1 MISRPHNDLERLFFL
16 MGMHS
21 FKNGSSRRNIV
32 AAAAIGV
39 GAVVALP
46 ATAQAAP
53 VQVPG
58 TDYSVDVPDELIAA
72 AQPYVDS
79 AVAAAGSYAAPASGA
94 VAYAAPAPVASE
106 GQRIADAALS
116 KQGSPYAWGATGPDA
131 FDCSGLTS
139 WAYSQVGKSIP
150 RTSGAQ
156 ASSGTPVPLNAL
168 QVGDIISFYSGA
180 SHVGIYIGDNQVV
193 HAPTEGDVVKVTSM
207 DYMPI
212 NNAVRF

>member
-1 MISRPHNDLERLFFL
+1 
-16 MGMHS
+16 MGKHS
-21 FKNGSSRRNIV
+21 LKNGSSRRNIV

-58 TDYSVDVPDELIAA
+58 TDFSVDVPNEVLDAAGNYVDTSAFTGAA
-72 AQPYVDS
+72 AAAES
-79 AVAAAGSYAAPASGA
+79 AVASAAPTSTGQKIAGA
-94 VAYAAPAPVASE
+94 AM
-106 GQRIADAALS
+106 S
-116 KQGSPYAWGATGPDA
+116 KQGAPYVWGATGPSS

-139 WAYSQVGKSIP
+139 WAYNQVGKSIP

-156 ASSGTPVPLNAL
+156 ASGGTPVSLSAL
-168 QVGDIISFYSGA
+168 QPGDIISYYSGA
-180 SHVGIYIGDNQVV
+180 SHVAIYIGDGKIV
-193 HAPTEGDVVKVTSM
+193 HAVNEGTPVQVNDIN
-207 DYMPI
+207 YMPI

>member
-1 MISRPHNDLERLFFL
+1 
-16 MGMHS
+16 MGKHS
-21 FKNGSSRRNIV
+21 LKNGSSRRNIV

-58 TDYSVDVPDELIAA
+58 TDFSVDVPNEVLDAAGNYVDTSAFTGAA
-72 AQPYVDS
+72 AAAES
-79 AVAAAGSYAAPASGA
+79 AVASAAPTST
-94 VAYAAPAPVASE
+94 
-106 GQRIADAALS
+106 GQKIADAAMS
-116 KQGSPYAWGATGPDA
+116 KQGAPYVWGATGPSS

-139 WAYSQVGKSIP
+139 WAYNQVGKSIP

-156 ASSGTPVPLNAL
+156 ASGGTPVSLNAL
-168 QVGDIISFYSGA
+168 QPGDIISYYSGA
-180 SHVGIYIGDNQVV
+180 SHVAIYIGDGKIV
-193 HAPTEGDVVKVTSM
+193 HAVNEGTPVQVNDIN
-207 DYMPI
+207 YMPI

>member
-1 MISRPHNDLERLFFL
+1 
-16 MGMHS
+16 MGKHS
-21 FKNGSSRRNIV
+21 LKNGSSRRNIV

-58 TDYSVDVPDELIAA
+58 TDFSVDVPNEVLDAAGNYVDTSTFTGAA
-72 AQPYVDS
+72 AAAES
-79 AVAAAGSYAAPASGA
+79 AVASAAPTST
-94 VAYAAPAPVASE
+94 
-106 GQRIADAALS
+106 GQKIADAAMS
-116 KQGSPYAWGATGPDA
+116 KQGAPYVWGATGPSS

-139 WAYSQVGKSIP
+139 WAYNQVGKSIP

-156 ASSGTPVPLNAL
+156 ASGGTPVSLNAL
-168 QVGDIISFYSGA
+168 QPGDIISYYSGA
-180 SHVGIYIGDNQVV
+180 SHVAIYIGDGKIV
-193 HAPTEGDVVKVTSM
+193 HAVNEGTPVQVNDIN
-207 DYMPI
+207 YMPI

>member
-1 MISRPHNDLERLFFL
+1 
-16 MGMHS
+16 MGKHS
-21 FKNGSSRRNIV
+21 LKNGSSRRNIV

-58 TDYSVDVPDELIAA
+58 TGFSVDVPNEVLDAAGNYVDTSAFTGAA
-72 AQPYVDS
+72 AAAES
-79 AVAAAGSYAAPASGA
+79 AVASAAPTST
-94 VAYAAPAPVASE
+94 
-106 GQRIADAALS
+106 GQKIADAAMS
-116 KQGSPYAWGATGPDA
+116 KQGAPYVWGATGPSS

-139 WAYSQVGKSIP
+139 WAYNQVGKSIP

-156 ASSGTPVPLNAL
+156 ASGGTPVSLNAL
-168 QVGDIISFYSGA
+168 QPGDIISYYSGA
-180 SHVGIYIGDNQVV
+180 SHVAIYIGDGKIV
-193 HAPTEGDVVKVTSM
+193 HAVNDGTPVQVNDIN
-207 DYMPI
+207 YMSI